1 MECLI
6 LIYLANAVLD
16 VAYGQLL
23 IDLST
28 LKGCLLKLP
37 GEQLTTS
44 GYVGVSDYFFSR
56 YGPSVDGT

>member
-1 MECLI
+1 MDSQLECLI

-44 GYVGVSDYFFSR
+44 GYVGVSD
-56 YGPSVDGT
+56 